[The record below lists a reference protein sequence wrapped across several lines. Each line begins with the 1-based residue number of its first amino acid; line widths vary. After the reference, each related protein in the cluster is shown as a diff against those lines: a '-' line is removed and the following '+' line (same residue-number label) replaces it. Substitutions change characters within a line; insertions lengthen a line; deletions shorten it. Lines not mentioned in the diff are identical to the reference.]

1 MTPPAIRL
9 TLSAERPRY
18 IMTDIIEIEN
28 EYYIRAHSYLADNR
42 TRVLMRGDA
51 FAVFNRHGDLNPI
64 GLNEQ
69 GLFYREA
76 RHLSKSVLRIAE
88 TELLLLSSTVRD
100 DNALL
105 AVDLTTA
112 DLDLPGG
119 ERLLQGVLHI
129 YRTKFLWENA
139 CQELVAIHNY
149 GLAPVSVE
157 LLLEFTA
164 DFADIFEVRGYRR
177 QKRGRLLDP
186 QLDKSSVI
194 LAYEGLDDLLRTTR
208 LACTGA
214 LAQVAPNEMRI
225 RISLGSREGTSFT
238 LTTSFASEDKK
249 EALPYEVAAEELRRD
264 PTTFTKCAIKTS
276 NQQFNDW
283 LNKSTA
289 DLHMLITLTP
299 EGFYPYA
306 GVPWF
311 STVFGRDGIIT
322 ALECLWFSSEM
333 AKGVLKF
340 LAASQATEIETE
352 RDSEPGKILHET
364 REGEMARTGEV
375 PFRRYYGSVDAT
387 PLFLVLAAAYF
398 ERTGDSQ
405 LLRSIWKN
413 IRMALDWIDNF
424 GDRDGDGFV
433 EYSRLSSNGLVQQG
447 WKDSHDSVFHAD
459 GSLAEGPIAL
469 CEVQAYVYAAKRG
482 IGAVAAALGYDNEA
496 KKLEG
501 EAETLR
507 TRFHE
512 AFWCEEI
519 SLYALALDKEKR
531 QCQVRS
537 SNAGQCL
544 FSGIATTEHSQRI
557 AQNLLSDAFFSG
569 WGIRTI
575 ASSEVRYNPM
585 SYHNGS
591 IWPHDNA
598 LIAYGLSQT
607 EGKDLPCKVLTGLLN
622 SSIFLES
629 HRLPELFCGFSR
641 SPGKGPTLYPV
652 ACAPQA
658 WAAGAVFLV
667 LQSCLGLA
675 VHSVESRIS
684 LTYPCLPESI
694 QSVRIQNL
702 CIGANSIDFEVIRN
716 LESVSVNVLR
726 RTGNIQVRTIY

>member
-1 MTPPAIRL
+1 
-9 TLSAERPRY
+9 
-18 IMTDIIEIEN
+18 MTDIIEIEN
-28 EYYIRAHSYLADNR
+28 QYYIRAHSYLADNR
-42 TRVLMRGDA
+42 TWVLMRGDA

-64 GLNEQ
+64 GLSQQ

-76 RHLSKSVLRIAE
+76 RHLSKSVLRLAE
-88 TELLLLSSTVRD
+88 TDLLLLSSTVRD

-105 AVDLTTA
+105 AVDLTTS
-112 DLDLPGG
+112 DLDLPSG
-119 ERLLQGVLHI
+119 ERLLRGVLHI
-129 YRTKFLWENA
+129 HRRKFLWKNA

-149 GLAPVSVE
+149 GLTPVSIE
-157 LLLEFTA
+157 LLHEFAA

-177 QKRGRLLDP
+177 RKQGRLLDP
-186 QLDKSSVI
+186 RLDNSSVT
-194 LAYEGLDDLLRTTR
+194 LAYEGLDDLLRTTKVE
-208 LACTGA
+208 CSGA
-214 LAQVAPNEMRI
+214 LAQAAPNEMRI
-225 RISLGSREGTSFT
+225 RISLAPREGTSFT
-238 LTTSFASEDKK
+238 LTTSFTTEDKE
-249 EALPYEVAAEELRRD
+249 EALPYEVAAEELVRD
-264 PTTFTKCAIKTS
+264 SVAFTNSDINSS
-276 NQQFNDW
+276 NGQFNDW
-283 LNKSTA
+283 LNRSKA
-289 DLHMLITLTP
+289 DLQMLNTLTP
-299 EGFYPYA
+299 EGLYPYA

-311 STVFGRDGIIT
+311 STVFGRDGIVT

-333 AKGVLKF
+333 AKGVLRF
-340 LAASQATEIETE
+340 LAATQATEVETE
-352 RDSEPGKILHET
+352 RDSEPGKILHEA
-364 REGEMARTGEV
+364 RKGEMARTGEV

-398 ERTGDSQ
+398 ERTGDSE
-405 LLRSIWKN
+405 LLNSIWKN
-413 IRMALDWIDNF
+413 IQMALHWIDNF

-433 EYSRLSSNGLVQQG
+433 EYARLSSNGLVQQG

-459 GSLAEGPIAL
+459 GRLAEGPIAL

-482 IGAVAAALGYDNEA
+482 ISTVAAALGYHKEGE
-496 KKLEG
+496 KLER
-501 EAETLR
+501 EASRLR
-507 TRFHE
+507 TRFRE

-544 FSGIATTEHSQRI
+544 FSGIATAEHSWRI
-557 AQNLLSDAFFSG
+557 VESLLSDTFFCG

-591 IWPHDNA
+591 VWPHDNA

-607 EGKDLPCKVLTGLLN
+607 EGKELPSKVLTGLLN

-641 SPGKGPTLYPV
+641 RPGKGPTLYPV

-667 LQSCLGLA
+667 LQSCLGLT
-675 VHSVESRIS
+675 VHAAESRIC

-702 CIGANSIDFEVIRN
+702 CIGANSIDLEVTRDA
-716 LESVSVNVLR
+716 ESVSVNVLR

>member
-1 MTPPAIRL
+1 
-9 TLSAERPRY
+9 
-18 IMTDIIEIEN
+18 MTDIIEIEN
-28 EYYIRAHSYLADNR
+28 QYYIRAHSYLADNR
-42 TRVLMRGDA
+42 TRVLMREDA

-76 RHLSKSVLRIAE
+76 RHLSKSVLRLAE

-105 AVDLTTA
+105 AVDLTTS
-112 DLDLPGG
+112 DLDLPSG
-119 ERLLQGVLHI
+119 ERLLRGVLHI
-129 YRTKFLWENA
+129 YRTKFLWKNA

-149 GLAPVSVE
+149 GPASVSVE
-157 LLLEFTA
+157 LLLEFAA
-164 DFADIFEVRGYRR
+164 DFADIFEVRGYERG
-177 QKRGRLLDP
+177 KRGRLLEP
-186 QLDKSSVI
+186 RLEKSSVT
-194 LAYEGLDDLLRTTR
+194 LPYQGLDDLLRTTK
-208 LACTGA
+208 LECTGA

-225 RISLGSREGTSFT
+225 QISLGPREGTSFS
-238 LTTSFASEDKK
+238 LTTSFTSEGTK
-249 EALPYEVAAEELRRD
+249 EALPYEIAAEALRKD
-264 PTTFTKCAIKTS
+264 STKFTNCDLNTS
-276 NQQFNDW
+276 NERFNDW
-283 LNKSTA
+283 LNRSKA
-289 DLHMLITLTP
+289 DLHMLITMTP

-322 ALECLWFSSEM
+322 ALECLWFSSEV

-340 LAASQATEIETE
+340 LAATQATEIETE

-398 ERTGDSQ
+398 ERTGDSG

-413 IRMALDWIDNF
+413 IQMALDWIDNF

-433 EYSRLSSNGLVQQG
+433 EYVRLSPNGLVQQG

-459 GSLAEGPIAL
+459 GRLAEGPIAL

-482 IGAVAAALGYDNEA
+482 ISAVAAALGYHEQG
-496 KKLEG
+496 KKLEH

-544 FSGIATTEHSQRI
+544 FSGIATAEHSQRI
-557 AQNLLSDAFFSG
+557 AENLLSDAFFCG

-591 IWPHDNA
+591 VWPHDNA

-607 EGKDLPCKVLTGLLN
+607 EGKDLPCKVLTGLFDA
-622 SSIFLES
+622 SIFLES

-658 WAAGAVFLV
+658 WAAGAVFLA

-675 VHSVESRIS
+675 VCAGESRIC
-684 LTYPCLPESI
+684 LTYPCLPKSI
-694 QSVRIQNL
+694 QSVRIQSL
-702 CIGANSIDFEVIRN
+702 CIGANSIDLEVIRN
-716 LESVSVNVLR
+716 VESVSVNVLR
-726 RTGNIQVRTIY
+726 RTGNIQVRTIH

>member
-1 MTPPAIRL
+1 
-9 TLSAERPRY
+9 
-18 IMTDIIEIEN
+18 MTDIIEIEN
-28 EYYIRAHSYLADNR
+28 QYYIRAHSYLADNR
-42 TRVLMRGDA
+42 TRVLMREDA

-69 GLFYREA
+69 GLFYKEA
-76 RHLSKSVLRIAE
+76 RHLSRSVLRLVG

-105 AVDLTTA
+105 AVDLTTSG
-112 DLDLPGG
+112 LELPSG
-119 ERLLQGVLHI
+119 ERLLQEILHI
-129 YRTKFLWENA
+129 YRTKFLWKNA

-157 LLLEFTA
+157 FLLEFAA

-177 QKRGRLLDP
+177 QKQGRLLDP
-186 QLDKSSVI
+186 QLDKSSVT
-194 LAYEGLDDLLRTTR
+194 LVYEGLDTLLRTTKVEC
-208 LACTGA
+208 AGA
-214 LAQVAPNEMRI
+214 DAQVTPNEMRI
-225 RISLGSREGTSFT
+225 QMSLGPRQEKSFT
-238 LTTSFASEDKK
+238 LTTSFTSGDEK
-249 EALPYEVAAEELRRD
+249 EALPYEAAAEELRRD
-264 PTTFTKCAIKTS
+264 SVTFTTCDIHTT
-276 NQQFNDW
+276 NGQFNDW
-283 LNKSTA
+283 LNKSKA
-289 DLHMLITLTP
+289 DLHMLMAATP

-322 ALECLWFSSEM
+322 ALECLWFSSEV

-340 LAASQATEIETE
+340 LAGTQATEIEAE

-364 REGEMARTGEV
+364 RKGEMARTGEV
-375 PFRRYYGSVDAT
+375 PFGRYYGSVDST
-387 PLFLVLAAAYF
+387 PLFLFLAAAYF
-398 ERTGDSQ
+398 ERTGDSE
-405 LLRSIWKN
+405 LLRSIWEN
-413 IRMALDWIDNF
+413 IEMALDWIDNF

-433 EYSRLSSNGLVQQG
+433 EYTRFSPNGLVQQG
-447 WKDSHDSVFHAD
+447 WKDSYDSVFHAD

-482 IGAVAAALGYDNEA
+482 ISAVAAALGYDNEA
-496 KKLEG
+496 KKLKH

-507 TRFHE
+507 TLFHE

-557 AQNLLSDAFFSG
+557 TENLLSDAFFCG

-591 IWPHDNA
+591 VWPHDNA
-598 LIAYGLSQT
+598 LMAYGLSHA
-607 EGKDLPCKVLTGLLN
+607 EGKDLPRKVLTGLFN
-622 SSIFLES
+622 ASIFLES
-629 HRLPELFCGFSR
+629 HRLPELFCGFPR

-675 VHSVESRIS
+675 VHAAESRIC

-702 CIGANSIDFEVIRN
+702 SVGANSIDLEVTRN
-716 LESVSVNVLR
+716 AESVSVNVLR
-726 RTGNIQVRTIY
+726 RTGNIEVWIELPRNSSAS

>member
-1 MTPPAIRL
+1 
-9 TLSAERPRY
+9 
-18 IMTDIIEIEN
+18 MTDIIEIEN

-64 GLNEQ
+64 GVNEQ

-112 DLDLPGG
+112 DVDLPGG
-119 ERLLQGVLHI
+119 ERLLRGVLHI

-157 LLLEFTA
+157 LLLDFTA

-186 QLDKSSVI
+186 QLDKSSVT

-225 RISLGSREGTSFT
+225 RISLGPREGTSFT
-238 LTTSFASEDKK
+238 LTTSFTSEDRK

-276 NQQFNDW
+276 NEQFNDW
-283 LNKSTA
+283 LNRSKA

-306 GVPWF
+306 GIPWF

-375 PFRRYYGSVDAT
+375 PFGRYYGSVDST

-413 IRMALDWIDNF
+413 IQMALDWIDNF

-482 IGAVAAALGYDNEA
+482 ISAVAAALGYHKEG

-544 FSGIATTEHSQRI
+544 FSGIATTEHSRRI
-557 AQNLLSDAFFSG
+557 AENLLSDAFFSG

-675 VHSVESRIS
+675 VHGVQSRIC

-694 QSVRIQNL
+694 QSVKIQNL

-716 LESVSVNVLR
+716 VESVSVNVLR